1 MRRVM
6 TGIPGMDEIFRGG
19 FVRPS
24 TMLVNGTAGS
34 GKTTFCMQ
42 SLFNAVRDADE
53 TCLYMPVFN
62 EPIAVVN
69 SFMLNYKFYDTSYY
83 ETGKM
88 HFFGLGDAAATGDPA
103 TIISAIQRQMELIS
117 PDRVVIDSL
126 NALAYRMD
134 ETAKRE
140 FLYDLLNV
148 MKGWNAFIL
157 LTGEFR
163 REDVFLNVE
172 SYLVDGI
179 THLDKKIAGEDRIP
193 YIEVLKGR
201 GMAFFRGEHTF
212 KMDDDGIRVYPRPN
226 VSNIG
231 KEAAESVEHLKTG
244 IEGLD
249 SMLHGGLLKNRSV
262 IIEGGAGTGKT
273 MFGLQFLYEGA
284 KNGDEGMFISFR
296 ETPNELI
303 ENALSYG
310 LDMQTMVDN
319 GLITL
324 MLASPVDFSFDEFFY
339 TLEGTIKT
347 RNISRLMIDE
357 ITNLE
362 NVYADDI
369 QFRNN
374 IHELSSM
381 LKKNDITLVLSSGQ
395 EFITGD
401 TQDTIH
407 KANQIVDTIISLR
420 YAEIE
425 SSMKKALAIIKMR
438 GSLYD
443 TNIREYMIT
452 QKGIEVLSEFSGY
465 EGVFGG
471 SIRKKPVEKRTRV
484 LAVDDEPDILAI
496 IKDSFMNEP
505 YDIITA
511 INGQEALDMVFKE
524 APDCILLDMMMP
536 NMDGYQVMELLKER
550 KSTCNIPIIMLTAKT
565 EMEDKLKAMEM
576 GADDY
581 ITKPFD
587 PRELVARIRMVTRRG
602 WKEIG

>member
-1 MRRVM
+1 MKKVM

-19 FVRPS
+19 FVCPS

-69 SFMLNYKFYDTSYY
+69 SFMLNYTFYDTSFY

-103 TIISAIQRQMELIS
+103 TIISAIQTQMELIS

-126 NALAYRMD
+126 NSLAYKMD
-134 ETAKRE
+134 EVTKRE
-140 FLYDLLNV
+140 FLYDLLNA

-179 THLDKKIAGEDRIP
+179 IHIDRKIAGKNRIP
-193 YIEVLKGR
+193 FIEVLKGR
-201 GMAFFRGEHTF
+201 GAAFIGGEHTF
-212 KMDDDGIRVYPRPN
+212 KMDDDGIRVYPRPKIES
-226 VSNIG
+226 SNN
-231 KEAAESVEHLKTG
+231 EAAGMVERLKTG

-249 SMLHGGLLKNRSV
+249 TMLHGGLLKNRSA
-262 IIEGGAGTGKT
+262 IIAGGSGTGKT
-273 MFGLQFLYEGA
+273 ILGMQFLYEGA
-284 KNGDEGMFISFR
+284 QNNEEGMFISFR
-296 ETPNELI
+296 ETPQELI
-303 ENALSYG
+303 ENSRSYG
-310 LDMQTMVDN
+310 LDIQTMVDK

-324 MLASPVDFSFDEFFY
+324 VQISPVEFSFDDFY
-339 TLEGTIKT
+339 YSLEDTIKSH
-347 RNISRLMIDE
+347 NIKRLMINGV
-357 ITNLE
+357 TNLE
-362 NVYADDI
+362 TPYADNI
-369 QFRNN
+369 QIRNN
-374 IHELSSM
+374 VHELSSM
-381 LKKNDITLVLSSGQ
+381 LKKNGITLVLSSGQ
-395 EFITGD
+395 EIITDDMRVGGY
-401 TQDTIH
+401 

-420 YAEIE
+420 NAEIE
-425 SSMKKALAIIKMR
+425 SSMKKALAIIKMH

-443 TNIREYMIT
+443 NNIREYIIT
-452 QKGIEVLSEFSGY
+452 PKGIKVLSEFSEY

-471 SIRKKPVEKRTRV
+471 SIRKKPAERRTRV

-496 IKDSFMNEP
+496 IKDSFINEP
-505 YDIITA
+505 YDVITA
-511 INGQEALDMVFKE
+511 TNGSDALDKVFRE
-524 APDCILLDMMMP
+524 APDCILLDVMMP
-536 NMDGYQVMELLKER
+536 VMDGYQVMELLKER
-550 KSTCNIPIIMLTAKT
+550 KSTHNIPIIMLTAKT
-565 EMEDKLKAMEM
+565 DVEDKIKAIEM

-602 WKEIG
+602 WDN

>member
-1 MRRVM
+1 M

-134 ETAKRE
+134 ETTKRE

-339 TLEGTIKT
+339 TLEGIIKT

-374 IHELSSM
+374 IHELSGM

-452 QKGIEVLSEFSGY
+452 QKGIEVLSEFS
-465 EGVFGG
+465 
-471 SIRKKPVEKRTRV
+471 
-484 LAVDDEPDILAI
+484 
-496 IKDSFMNEP
+496 
-505 YDIITA
+505 
-511 INGQEALDMVFKE
+511 
-524 APDCILLDMMMP
+524 
-536 NMDGYQVMELLKER
+536 
-550 KSTCNIPIIMLTAKT
+550 
-565 EMEDKLKAMEM
+565 
-576 GADDY
+576 
-581 ITKPFD
+581 
-587 PRELVARIRMVTRRG
+587 
-602 WKEIG
+602 

>member
-1 MRRVM
+1 MNRVM

-69 SFMLNYKFYDTSYY
+69 SFMLNYKFYDTSFY

-88 HFFGLGDAAATGDPA
+88 HFFGLGDAAATGNPS
-103 TIISAIQRQMELIS
+103 TIIFAIQQQMELAS

-126 NALAYRMD
+126 NSLAYKMD
-134 ETAKRE
+134 EVTKRE
-140 FLYDLLNV
+140 FLYDLLNA

-179 THLDKKIAGEDRIP
+179 IHIDKKIAGEHRIP
-193 YIEVLKGR
+193 FVEVLKGR
-201 GMAFFRGEHTF
+201 GVAFIRGEHTF
-212 KMDDDGIRVYPRPN
+212 KMDDDGIRVYPRPKIN
-226 VSNIG
+226 NMV
-231 KEAAESVEHLKTG
+231 KEADETVERLKTG

-249 SMLHGGLLKNRSV
+249 TMLHGGLLKNRSA
-262 IIEGGAGTGKT
+262 IISGGSGTGKT

-284 KNGDEGMFISFR
+284 KNDEEGMFISFS
-296 ETPNELI
+296 ETPQEII
-303 ENALSYG
+303 ENSRAYG
-310 LDMQTMVDN
+310 LDIQTMVN
-319 GLITL
+319 KGLIIL
-324 MLASPVDFSFDEFFY
+324 RLVSPIDFSFDEFFY
-339 TLEGTIKT
+339 LLEDTIKDH
-347 RNISRLMIDE
+347 NIKRLMIDGV
-357 ITNLE
+357 TNLE
-362 NVYADDI
+362 TPYADNTQI
-369 QFRNN
+369 QNN

-381 LKKNDITLVLSSGQ
+381 LKKNDITLLLSSGQ
-395 EFITGD
+395 EIITDDIQG
-401 TQDTIH
+401 TIH
-407 KANQIVDTIISLR
+407 KANQIVDTVISLR

-443 TNIREYMIT
+443 TNIREYTIT
-452 QKGIEVLSEFSGY
+452 SDGIDVLSGFSGY
-465 EGVFGG
+465 QGVFGG
-471 SIRKKPVEKRTRV
+471 SIRKNPAERRTRV

-496 IKDSFMNEP
+496 IKDSFINEP
-505 YDIITA
+505 YDVITA
-511 INGQEALDMVFKE
+511 TNGQEALERVFKD
-524 APDCILLDMMMP
+524 APDCILLDVMMP
-536 NMDGYQVMELLKER
+536 NMDGYQVMELLKAR
-550 KSTCNIPIIMLTAKT
+550 KSTHNIPIIMLTAKT
-565 EMEDKLKAMEM
+565 EIEDKLKAIEM

-587 PRELVARIRMVTRRG
+587 PRELAARIRMVTRRG
-602 WKEIG
+602 WDN

>member
-1 MRRVM
+1 MKRVM

-19 FVRPS
+19 FVQPS

-34 GKTTFCMQ
+34 GKTTLCMQ

-69 SFMLNYKFYDTSYY
+69 SFMLNYTFYDTSFY
-83 ETGKM
+83 ESGKM
-88 HFFGLGDAAATGDPA
+88 HFFGLGDAAATGNPA
-103 TIISAIQRQMELIS
+103 TIISAIQKQMELIS

-134 ETAKRE
+134 ETTKRE

-179 THLDKKIAGEDRIP
+179 IHLDKKIAGEDRIP

-201 GMAFFRGEHTF
+201 GAAFFRGEHTF
-212 KMDDDGIRVYPRPN
+212 RMDDDGIRVYPRPN

-231 KEAAESVEHLKTG
+231 KEAAETVERLKTG

-249 SMLHGGLLKNRSV
+249 SMFQGGLLKNRSV

-284 KNGDEGMFISFR
+284 KNGEEGMFISFR
-296 ETPNELI
+296 ETPQELI
-303 ENALSYG
+303 ENASSYG
-310 LDMQTMVDN
+310 LDMQTMVDK

-324 MLASPVDFSFDEFFY
+324 MLVSPVDFSFDEFFY
-339 TLEGTIKT
+339 TLEDAIKT

-362 NVYADDI
+362 NAYADEI

-374 IHELSSM
+374 IHELSGM

-401 TQDTIH
+401 THTTIH

-443 TNIREYMIT
+443 TNIREYIIT
-452 QKGIEVLSEFSGY
+452 HHGIEVLSEFSGY

-471 SIRKKPVEKRTRV
+471 SIRKKPVEVRTRI

-505 YDIITA
+505 YDVITA
-511 INGQEALDMVFKE
+511 TNGKEALDMVFKE

-536 NMDGYQVMELLKER
+536 NMDGYQVMKLLKER
-550 KSTCNIPIIMLTAKT
+550 KSTCNIPIIILTAKT

-587 PRELVARIRMVTRRG
+587 PRELAARIRMVTRRG
-602 WKEIG
+602 

>member
-1 MRRVM
+1 MKKVM

-69 SFMLNYKFYDTSYY
+69 SFMLNYKFYDTSFY

-88 HFFGLGDAAATGDPA
+88 HFFGLGDAAATSPS
-103 TIISAIQRQMELIS
+103 TIISEIQRQMELIS

-126 NALAYRMD
+126 NSLAYRMD
-134 ETAKRE
+134 EVTKRE
-140 FLYDLLNV
+140 FLYDLLNA
-148 MKGWNAFIL
+148 MKGWNALIL

-179 THLDKKIAGEDRIP
+179 IHIDKKIAGEDRIP
-193 YIEVLKGR
+193 FVEVLKGR
-201 GMAFFRGEHTF
+201 GAAFIRGEHTF
-212 KMDDDGIRVYPRPN
+212 KMDDDGIRVYPRPKIEN
-226 VSNIG
+226 SD
-231 KEAAESVEHLKTG
+231 KEVVEAVKRLKTG

-249 SMLHGGLLKNRSV
+249 TMLHGGLLENRSV
-262 IIEGGAGTGKT
+262 IVAGGSGTGKT

-284 KNGDEGMFISFR
+284 KNDEMGMFISFR
-296 ETPNELI
+296 ETPQEII
-303 ENALSYG
+303 ENSRSYG
-310 LDMQTMVDN
+310 LDIQTMVDK

-324 MLASPVDFSFDEFFY
+324 VLTSPVEFSFDEFFY
-339 TLEGTIKT
+339 LLEDTIKGH
-347 RNISRLMIDE
+347 NIKRLLIDGV
-357 ITNLE
+357 TNLE
-362 NVYADDI
+362 TPYADNVQI
-369 QFRNN
+369 RNN
-374 IHELSSM
+374 IQELSSM
-381 LKKNDITLVLSSGQ
+381 LKKNDITVVLSSGQ
-395 EFITGD
+395 EIVTSD
-401 TQDTIH
+401 MQVTSHEI
-407 KANQIVDTIISLR
+407 NQIVDTVISLR

-443 TNIREYMIT
+443 TNIREYIIT
-452 QKGIEVLSEFSGY
+452 SKGIEVLSEFSGY

-471 SIRKKPVEKRTRV
+471 SIRKKPAERRIRI
-484 LAVDDEPDILAI
+484 LAVDDEPDILTI
-496 IKDSFMNEP
+496 IKDSFMTKP
-505 YDIITA
+505 YDVITA
-511 INGQEALDMVFKE
+511 TNGQEALDMVFRE
-524 APDCILLDMMMP
+524 APDCILLDVMMP
-536 NMDGYQVMELLKER
+536 NMDGYQVMELLKTR
-550 KSTCNIPIIMLTAKT
+550 KSTQNIPIIMLTAKIDI
-565 EMEDKLKAMEM
+565 EDKLKAIEM

-587 PRELVARIRMVTRRG
+587 PRELAARIRMVTRRG
-602 WKEIG
+602 WDN